1 MKKMK
6 REPISD
12 ECLFF
17 GEKLKQIRISHK
29 LTQEELS
36 KIMDVGKV
44 TVLNYENG
52 TRKVPITYLVK
63 FAKHFKISVDGILGI
78 KLSTVEELTE
88 EERMEVQEFIKF
100 LISKRKK

>member
-1 MKKMK
+1 MK

-12 ECLFF
+12 EYLYF
-17 GEKLKQIRISHK
+17 GEKLKAIRISHGM
-29 LTQEELS
+29 TQEELS
-36 KIMDVGKV
+36 KIMEVGKV

-63 FAKHFKISVDGILGI
+63 FAKHFQISVDSILGI

-88 EERMEVQEFIKF
+88 EERMEVKEFIKF
-100 LISKRKK
+100 LISKRK